1 MPATTNTPTVTLQF
15 SVADFDA
22 IKSGLAKL
30 AGGEAL
36 VESLRKGM
44 GPGELVA
51 RKASGLEYVK
61 RELIGMEFDDPEAPI
76 NGGDCV
82 DGVAV
87 IYKTIKD
94 L

>member
-1 MPATTNTPTVTLQF
+1 MPATTNTSTVTLQF
-15 SVADFDA
+15 SAADFDA
-22 IKSGLAKL
+22 IKSGLSKL
-30 AGGEAL
+30 EGGDAL
-36 VESLRKGM
+36 MESLRKGM

-51 RKASGLEYVK
+51 RKANGLEFVK
-61 RELIGMEFDDPEAPI
+61 RELIDMDFDDPEAPI

-87 IYKTIKD
+87 IYEAIKD

>member
-1 MPATTNTPTVTLQF
+1 MPATNTSAVTLQF
-15 SVADFDA
+15 SAADFDA
-22 IKSGLAKL
+22 IKAGLSKL

-36 VESLRKGM
+36 IEALRKGV

-51 RKASGLEYVK
+51 RRAGGLEYVK
-61 RELIGMEFDDPEAPI
+61 SELVEMEFDDPDAPI

-82 DGVAV
+82 EGVAA
-87 IYKTIKD
+87 IYAAIKD

>member
-1 MPATTNTPTVTLQF
+1 MPSTASNSPITLQF
-15 SVADFDA
+15 SAADFDA
-22 IKSGLAKL
+22 IKAGLSKL

-36 VESLRKGM
+36 IESLRKGM

-51 RKASGLEYVK
+51 RRAGGLDYVK
-61 RELIGMEFDDPEAPI
+61 RELVEMDFDDPDEPI

-82 DGVAV
+82 EGVAA
-87 IYKTIKD
+87 IYAAIKD